1 MTDKENE
8 NVKIYICDINMMG
21 KVAKCIANQ

>member
-8 NVKIYICDINMMG
+8 NVKIYIYDTNMMG
-21 KVAKCIANQ
+21 KVTKCIANQ